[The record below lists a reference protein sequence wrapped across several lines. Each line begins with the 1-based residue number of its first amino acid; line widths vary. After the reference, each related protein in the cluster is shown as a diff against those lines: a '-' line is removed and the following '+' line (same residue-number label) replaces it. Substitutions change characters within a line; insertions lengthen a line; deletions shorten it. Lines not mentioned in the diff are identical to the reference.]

1 MREIAERIERL
12 SQSTGSE
19 KSTKMSVSAIFVSRL
34 STAPQSSPSFGRG
47 GGENWRKGS
56 ARVGMEGDGLAI
68 ECSSR
73 PNKKATAHHMKT
85 RPKKT
90 QPWDIKRK
98 PTAYPPLPP
107 LPPDWTL
114 VSPAAPE
121 VSSDAPPTSQPA
133 TAG

>member
-1 MREIAERIERL
+1 
-12 SQSTGSE
+12 
-19 KSTKMSVSAIFVSRL
+19 MSVSAMSIFSSRL
-34 STAPQSSPSFGRG
+34 SIPAQSVSPPSFGRSG
-47 GGENWRKGS
+47 PGNLRKGS
-56 ARVGMEGDGLAI
+56 ARVGIEGCGLAI

-98 PTAYPPLPP
+98 PTVYPPLPP

-114 VSPAAPE
+114 VSPASEATD
-121 VSSDAPPTSQPA
+121 DAPPTSQPA